1 MTPEPPATR
10 RLVRRT
16 WLQACLT
23 ALGAQGL
30 AATAPTPGAPYLR
43 LKEPVS
49 IAVGDLQLWRPHPFS
64 AWVDKPAAEGEP
76 AAERLLKGIL
86 VQASEKPG
94 PESLRALCLHCPHEL
109 CYVQLVEEL
118 HHVRLEQSA
127 RPDHPLLVCPCHFS
141 VFDPQ
146 KEGALLE
153 GPSERGL
160 FRFRFQMRDDVV
172 EIQEVEAAA
181 VL

>member
-1 MTPEPPATR
+1 MTPEPPAT
-10 RLVRRT
+10 RRT

-30 AATAPTPGAPYLR
+30 PATAPTPGASYLR
-43 LKEPVS
+43 LKKPVS
-49 IAVGDLQLWRPHPFS
+49 IAAGDLRLWRPHPFS
-64 AWVDKPAAEGEP
+64 AWVDKPAAQGEP

-86 VQASEKPG
+86 VRASEKPG

-109 CYVQLVEEL
+109 CYVQLVEDL
-118 HHVRLEQSA
+118 HHVRLKQST

-153 GPSERGL
+153 GPAERGL

>member
-1 MTPEPPATR
+1 MTPEPPATSR
-10 RLVRRT
+10 VVRRT

-30 AATAPTPGAPYLR
+30 LATVPPPGAAYLR

-64 AWVDKPAAEGEP
+64 AWVVKPAAHGKP
-76 AAERLLKGIL
+76 SAERLLKGIL

-109 CYVQLVEEL
+109 CYVQLVEDL
-118 HHVRLEQSA
+118 NHVRLKQST

-146 KEGALLE
+146 MEGALLE
-153 GPSERGL
+153 GPAERGL

>member
-30 AATAPTPGAPYLR
+30 AAAAAAPGASYLR

-49 IAVGDLQLWRPHPFS
+49 IAVGDLQPWRPHPFS

-86 VQASEKPG
+86 VRASEKPG

-109 CYVQLVEEL
+109 CYVQLVEDL
-118 HHVRLEQSA
+118 QHVRLEQSE
-127 RPDHPLLVCPCHFS
+127 RPAHPLLVCPCHFS

-153 GPSERGL
+153 GPAERGL